1 MPRPASP
8 GLHDPYWYEAVVGLR
23 YVVDLLD
30 DSSGV
35 RSVTFQAP
43 GIEGVDDVV
52 VEYAD
57 ARRLGI
63 QVKHT
68 RSATRLRFGDLVNGS
83 DSASSLLRRLSRG
96 WKALTA
102 DGLEASTELFT
113 NRQIG
118 GADESSSATSLA
130 AFWLAISGAV
140 QRAATMPDIIVP
152 MEHAAAWTQWL
163 RELDELTPDD
173 QLTFLRTFRIDAGAL
188 DFEGQER
195 AVIGRLTAIF
205 GDIRS
210 QTAEQVYDRLVRQL
224 TVWTTSRRGTQ
235 IAVTKEQVL
244 AAIGL
249 PREEPV
255 GEHDLAP
262 PAPFFRDRET
272 FAQQLGEALLADG
285 STPVVFLTGP
295 AGCGKTSIV
304 SAIANRLDPVID
316 LRFHAFRPISPET
329 ATLAPDY
336 SRTAT
341 AVALWGDLLIQLR
354 TRYFAGRLG
363 EAGVPARNDLLNDE
377 PARLRS
383 HVLRLAALLATER
396 GRPTVIAIDGLDHA
410 ARGRALAPEQ
420 LGGRQSLLDWLV
432 PPSDVPGGVRF
443 LIAGQ
448 PHADAYPSWLADSP
462 GVRVE
467 EVPLI
472 ATADIAMLLR
482 DEPGQ
487 FPSDQIPRAAAII
500 SELSRGNTLA
510 AVYAAVEARTSADAA
525 ELQAKLESRQLQDG
539 LEEYYN
545 RIWQAAVT
553 PMRSAS
559 PAVDVRLA
567 TALAISSARLTAGL
581 LQGFFPDAAFSDLDW
596 QRAFQALAPI
606 IEEQGGSYAI
616 RHNDVRIFLTRLLRR
631 DAAAHASAASSIA
644 NYYRDA
650 PASPAKHID
659 LVRALTFA
667 NRQTELPAV
676 FTPSFVVDGWV
687 VERSVAELVDQA
699 HQAVAAVSS
708 ETGWDTLHTFAL
720 GLRTVQQLQ
729 NALQWLDEGGP
740 PAPIPACLS
749 SEARPVA
756 RSAWSLALIREVLH
770 DAQQLIAA
778 EQIPRARALLHRWFE
793 NATPVEVFE
802 EVGRHPGELNPM
814 EERDLAK
821 DLGDLASVWGRLAQR
836 VGFSRTF
843 LHAPT
848 DGDAGNTM
856 AHFFG
861 GWLRAGVTNE
871 RRSWAATL
879 AVPRVWYPHDVAR
892 CVRDLAQAE
901 RWSDVATTLHQFTP
915 TRDAFSEPFRIR
927 AAAWALLTGNPTL
940 VAAWSEPV
948 AEAGFGLISSIQH
961 EVSENFVELY
971 DAVAFVIAW
980 LRPTRPPSAISDE
993 GTDAYF
999 ERRRYDGGHATLR
1012 RLLYAVA
1019 VVARLERAASA
1030 DANDLGVTVRVDELA
1045 AVVRAFFAD
1054 ADDRGHEVTPYFFRR
1069 APLLLARI
1077 LKIVAAQHDPA
1088 YDAAIAPILRSQAA
1102 ELPYDGF
1109 LDVLWAV
1116 SADCGQNDLLRRWTA
1131 RWIGPDGAVW
1141 VMDLGDRR
1149 DGVRKF
1155 ADLARGAGFGDLAA
1169 AAERRFRR
1177 SQIGYI
1183 GRKEYA
1189 LDHPLQWF
1197 EAAAKDEP
1205 AVWEREGARL
1215 LSISQV
1221 ASQGGDNRMAV
1232 YVEGAVTAAAAR
1244 SGPAALWRCMMG
1256 LAAPYQPPLALGRT
1270 SAIDGI
1276 IAMLEGTALT
1286 AQDLEKVWAVA
1297 NGCLVWQY
1305 DRHRLPLQHLRE
1317 ALLAVAASR
1326 NDTALP
1332 ARLATLAPRA
1342 FEVTGNEQLYRYPAR
1357 WYAGGDDE
1365 DPPPEHMRDALRLI
1379 RDLRQ
1384 KPIQEAITEL
1394 EAVSDSILAERMGSS
1409 SDLWRALADCAERL
1423 DTERPAGFRSF
1434 VERLIAITRARTE
1447 AYSWE
1452 FDGVE
1457 RAFAALIPLMTE
1469 EDQWDLC
1476 RWIVEGLDKEQVREF
1491 WLHTAAHNLG
1501 ALSGIRALAGSP
1513 ADRRA
1518 GLDRELAAQETW
1530 IRGAVTD
1537 VAQAWPTIAWPLEET
1552 ATPRSWEGV
1561 GVLGLMQIVGGARGA
1576 HRVQAAL
1583 RGLYILCAL
1592 DPSLTEQV
1600 AAAWQLLPPHR
1611 QYFVL
1616 LLAERLV
1623 AEERGAAAAFE
1634 PVIRRALAGSDAHQA
1649 LQAAVVIITGARG
1662 TGDAHPDIS
1671 FPCSGNH
1678 DHSVAP
1684 TSHGLLAVKPQMFG
1698 AIGLTQGP
1706 SAARQSILQL
1716 AAAFDLDADALE
1728 KEIAD
1733 HLRTIATPPRDGRRR
1748 SQQNALEGEML
1759 LTDSPTLEAVAAWAV
1774 NEYAAG
1780 CLGAGPPELLA
1791 QALLEMDD
1799 PWILT
1804 HPAMSASDATAWP
1817 VDDELDRLLTER
1829 ARAIE
1834 VLSTHV
1840 STGLHDGERV
1850 AGAVLHTFS
1859 RKTDAV
1865 LHVEARWGEDGD
1877 ARGGNPTTFNGR
1889 TFVYYSDEAFEPAQ
1903 RAGHGSLTLRAGGQG
1918 LIYHALVPPV
1928 PARIWRAFGWRS
1940 APTNP
1945 LQWMDG
1951 DQPAARLEIF
1961 YGPIRASVQDRLYR
1975 QPVLARWV
1983 FTQAA
1988 WQRAEEHLG
1997 LSLQLAA
2004 GLECHVVPSS

>member
-1 MPRPASP
+1 MPRLNSP

-30 DSSGV
+30 ESSGV
-35 RSVTFQAP
+35 RSVIFQAP
-43 GIEGVDDVV
+43 DIEGVDDVV

-57 ARRLGI
+57 AHCLGI

-68 RSATRLRFGDLVNGS
+68 RSATRLRFGDLVNAPDG
-83 DSASSLLRRLSRG
+83 AASLLRRLARG

-102 DGLEASTELFT
+102 DRLEASTELFT
-113 NRQIG
+113 NRQIS
-118 GADESSSATSLA
+118 GADGTSSNETSLG
-130 AFWLAISGAV
+130 AFWSAISTV
-140 QRAATMPDIIVP
+140 VERAAAMRDVTAPIEHVP
-152 MEHAAAWTQWL
+152 AWTRWL
-163 RELDELTPDD
+163 QELDELTSDE
-173 QLTFLRTFRIDAGAL
+173 QLAFMRTFRIDAGAL

-195 AVIGRLTAIF
+195 AVIGRLTSIF
-205 GDIRS
+205 GDIRP

-224 TVWTTSRRGTQ
+224 TVWTTSRRGDRV
-235 IAVTKEQVL
+235 AVTKEQVL
-244 AAIGL
+244 AAIGV
-249 PREEPV
+249 PREESV
-255 GEHDLAP
+255 GEHDFAP

-272 FAQQLGEALLADG
+272 FAQQLGHALLADA

-304 SAIANRLDPVID
+304 SALANRLDPVVD

-329 ATLAPDY
+329 ATVAPDY

-363 EAGVPARNDLLNDE
+363 EANVPVRNDLLNDE

-383 HVLRLAALLATER
+383 HVLRLAALVAAER

-432 PPSDVPGGVRF
+432 PPSDVPAGVRF

-448 PHADAYPSWLADSP
+448 PYADAYPSWLGDSP

-472 ATADIAMLLR
+472 ATADIEMLLR

-500 SELSRGNTLA
+500 SELSQGNTLA
-510 AVYAAVEARTSADAA
+510 AVYAAVEARTSVDAA
-525 ELQAKLESRQLQDG
+525 ELRAKLESRQLQDG

-567 TALAISSARLTAGL
+567 TALAISSSRLNAPL
-581 LQGFFPDAAFSDLDW
+581 LRGFYPDAAFSDLDW
-596 QRAFQALAPI
+596 QRALQSLAPI
-606 IEEQGGSYAI
+606 VEEQGGSYAI

-631 DAAAHASAASSIA
+631 DSAAHASAASSIA
-644 NYYRDA
+644 DYYRDA

-667 NRQTELPAV
+667 NRAAELPSV

-687 VERSVAELVDQA
+687 VERSVAELLDQA
-699 HQAVAAVSS
+699 RQAVAAVGR
-708 ETGWDTLHTFAL
+708 ETGWDTMHTFAL
-720 GLRTVQQLQ
+720 GLRTLQQLQ
-729 NALQWLDEGGP
+729 NALQWLDDGGP

-756 RSAWSLALIREVLH
+756 RGAWTLAVIREVLH
-770 DAQQLIAA
+770 DAQRLVAA
-778 EQIPRARALLHRWFE
+778 EQIPRARALLRRWFE

-802 EVGRHPGELNPM
+802 EVARHPGHLNPM
-814 EERDLAK
+814 EDRDLAK
-821 DLGDLASVWGRLAQR
+821 DLDDLASAWGGLAQR
-836 VGFSRTF
+836 VGIPRTF
-843 LHAPT
+843 FRVPT
-848 DGDAGNTM
+848 DGDVGDTM

-879 AVPRVWYPHDVAR
+879 SVPRVWYPHDVAL
-892 CVRDLAQAE
+892 CVRDLARAH
-901 RWSDVATTLHQFTP
+901 RWADVATTLLRFSP
-915 TRDAFSEPFRIR
+915 RRDAFSERFRIR
-927 AAAWALLTGNPTL
+927 AAAWALMTGDQAL
-940 VAAWSEPV
+940 VATWSEPV
-948 AEAGFGLISSIQH
+948 AEAGFSVISSIQY
-961 EVSENFVELY
+961 EVSEDFVELY

-980 LRPTRPPSAISDE
+980 LRPPRPPSAISAE

-999 ERRRYDGGHATLR
+999 ERRHFDGGHATLR

-1030 DANDLGVTVRVDELA
+1030 NANDLGATVRVDEVA
-1045 AVVRAFFAD
+1045 GVVRAFFAD

-1069 APLLLARI
+1069 APALLARI
-1077 LKIVAAQHDPA
+1077 LKIVAAQRDPA
-1088 YDAAIAPILRSQAA
+1088 YDAAIAPTLQSKAA

-1109 LDVLWAV
+1109 LDVLWAI
-1116 SADCGQNDLLRRWTA
+1116 SADRGRDDLLRRWTL
-1131 RWIGPDGAVW
+1131 RWIGPDGEVW
-1141 VMDLGDRR
+1141 AMDLGDRR

-1155 ADLARGAGFGDLAA
+1155 ADLARDAGFSDLAA

-1189 LDHPLQWF
+1189 LDIPLKWF
-1197 EAAAKDEP
+1197 EAAAKDDP
-1205 AVWEREGARL
+1205 AAWEFGGARL

-1256 LAAPYQPPLALGRT
+1256 LAAPYQPSLALGRT
-1270 SAIDGI
+1270 SAIDGM

-1286 AQDLEKVWAVA
+1286 AQELEEVWAVA

-1317 ALLAVAASR
+1317 GLLAVATSR
-1326 NDTALP
+1326 NNTTLR
-1332 ARLATLAPRA
+1332 ARLAALAPRA
-1342 FEVTGNEQLYRYPAR
+1342 FEVTGNDQLYRYPAR
-1357 WYAGGDDE
+1357 WYSHDD
-1365 DPPPEHMRDALRLI
+1365 DPPPEHLREAISLI
-1379 RDLRQ
+1379 QALRQ
-1384 KPIQEAITEL
+1384 KPVSESILDL
-1394 EAVSDSILAERMGSS
+1394 EVAADHILAERLGSS
-1409 SDLWRALADCAERL
+1409 SDLWRAVADCADRL
-1423 DTERPAGFRSF
+1423 DTERPAGFRSL

-1447 AYSWE
+1447 TYSWE

-1469 EDQWDLC
+1469 EDRRDLC
-1476 RWIVEGLDKEQVREF
+1476 QWIVDGLEKEEMREF

-1501 ALSGIRALAGSP
+1501 ALCGIRALAGSP
-1513 ADRRA
+1513 ADRRE

-1537 VAQAWPTIAWPLEET
+1537 VARAWPTVAWLPLDT
-1552 ATPRSWEGV
+1552 STPQSWATFGV
-1561 GVLGLMQIVGGARGA
+1561 SGLMQMIAGARGA

-1583 RGLYILCAL
+1583 RGLYMLCTL
-1592 DPSLTEQV
+1592 DPTLTEHV
-1600 AAAWQLLPPHR
+1600 AAGWELLPTHR
-1611 QYFVL
+1611 QYFLL

-1623 AEERGAAAAFE
+1623 AEELDVGAGLA
-1634 PVIRRALAGSDAHQA
+1634 PVIQRALAGSNAHQA
-1649 LQAAVVIITGARG
+1649 LQAAIVLTTHARATGEPR
-1662 TGDAHPDIS
+1662 PDIV
-1671 FPCSGNH
+1671 FPSSGDH
-1678 DHSVAP
+1678 DHAAASA
-1684 TSHGLLAVKPQMFG
+1684 SRGLLAVNPQMFG

-1716 AAAFDLDADALE
+1716 AAAFNLDADAIE
-1728 KEIAD
+1728 REVAEQ
-1733 HLRTIATPPRDGRRR
+1733 LRTTGTPPRGTQR
-1748 SQQNALEGEML
+1748 SQQNSLNGEML
-1759 LTDSPTLEAVAAWAV
+1759 LTDSPALEAVAAWAV
-1774 NEYAAG
+1774 KEYAAG
-1780 CLGAGPPELLA
+1780 CLGEGAPELLA
-1791 QALLEMDD
+1791 QAVLEMDD
-1799 PWILT
+1799 PWVLT
-1804 HPAMSASDATAWP
+1804 HPATSASDAASWP
-1817 VDDELDRLLTER
+1817 VDEELDLALAGDR

-1834 VLSTHV
+1834 ALSKHV
-1840 STGLHDGERV
+1840 SGGLQGGERV

-1859 RKTDAV
+1859 RRADAV
-1865 LHVEARWGEDGD
+1865 LHVVARWGADGD
-1877 ARGGNPTTFNGR
+1877 VRTGQLSTFNGR
-1889 TFVYYSDEAFEPAQ
+1889 TFVYYSDEPFEPVQ
-1903 RAGHGSLTLRAGGQG
+1903 PAGRGSLTLRAGGQG

-1928 PARIWRAFGWRS
+1928 PARIWRAFGWYP
-1940 APTNP
+1940 APKNP
-1945 LQWMDG
+1945 LQWMSNK
-1951 DQPAARLEIF
+1951 ALVARLEIL
-1961 YGPIRASVQDRLYR
+1961 YGPLRDSVQDRLYR
-1975 QPVLARWV
+1975 QPILARWI
-1983 FTQAA
+1983 FTRAA
-1988 WQRAEEHLG
+1988 WRHAEEHLG
-1997 LSLQLAA
+1997 FTLQVATD
-2004 GLECHVVPSS
+2004 LEHFDVPGN